1 MGKIKMTD
9 RIDKLL
15 DFLKE
20 IEKFKNVE
28 RVTLSSNR
36 SYENDM
42 EHSWHLA
49 MFLILFE
56 KDLPKNLDM
65 AKVLKLALIH
75 DIAELYVGDI
85 SIFDEEKRK
94 TKKDEEMKAAK
105 KLFSQLPRDIGND
118 FMTLF
123 EDYEEQK
130 SSESKIV
137 KLFDKLQPIL
147 QNICSKGESWKK
159 SNLKY
164 EDIDKL
170 KRKYVEHDF
179 LLKNIY
185 DKLMGEAR
193 EKGFL

>member
-1 MGKIKMTD
+1 
-9 RIDKLL
+9 
-15 DFLKE
+15 
-20 IEKFKNVE
+20 
-28 RVTLSSNR
+28 
-36 SYENDM
+36 
-42 EHSWHLA
+42 

-56 KDLPKNLDM
+56 KDLPKSLDM

-130 SSESKIV
+130 SPESKIV

-159 SNLKY
+159 LNLN
-164 EDIDKL
+164 KL
-170 KRKYVEHDF
+170 K
-179 LLKNIY
+179 I
-185 DKLMGEAR
+185 
-193 EKGFL
+193 